1 MTLPAPQLDDRRF
14 QDLVDDAKRMV
25 QQRCPEW
32 TDHNVSDPGVTLI
45 ETFAFMVDE
54 LLYRLNR
61 VPDRLYVTYLDL
73 LGVTL
78 HPATP
83 AVADL
88 TFWLSA
94 PQEEPVAVPE
104 GTEASTQRTEHDDA
118 VVFATTRELVVPP
131 RSLAHVMTQQA
142 DGTDPLLRTEELLSG
157 AEFPCFG
164 APPRLDDTMLVGLD
178 DPAPS
183 CAVALRFECDVQ
195 GVGVDPKQPPL
206 VWEAWDGT
214 GWSPCEVEYD
224 QTGGLN
230 RAGDVVVH
238 VPATHQASVV
248 NRLRAGWLRC
258 RVVEAVEGYPFY
270 SASPTI
276 RSASAFTVGG
286 TVPGVHAETVLD
298 EILGLSE
305 GVAGQTFP
313 LEHGPVV
320 AGGPELVVEVAGGS
334 GWETWTEVDTF
345 AGCDDQDQ
353 VFRVDRSNGDVQ
365 FGPAVRESDGSF
377 TIYGAVPPKGAPI
390 RVPRYRTGGGPR
402 GNVAAKAVSVLR
414 TTIPLVSRVEN
425 RRAAT
430 GGVSAETIEQAK
442 VRGPLALRTRDRAV
456 TVEDYEQ
463 LARRAAPGIARVR
476 CVPAA
481 TVEDAGNVRVLVV
494 PSAAVDE
501 RARLR
506 FEDLVP
512 SPEMLA
518 AVSAYIEPRRTIGAR
533 LLVEAPFYQGVT
545 VVAKLI
551 ARGRASTEELRQAA
565 LLALNRYF
573 DPLTGG
579 PEREGWPFGRPVQAG
594 EVFAVLQNLQGTEY
608 VDDVKLFAA
617 DPITGK
623 RGEPVQR
630 IELER
635 HALVFSY
642 EHQIRVSHGTLGG

>member
-1 MTLPAPQLDDRRF
+1 MTLPAPNLDDRRF

-61 VPDRLYVTYLDL
+61 VPDKLYVTYLDL

-83 AVADL
+83 AVTEL
-88 TFWLSA
+88 TMWLSG
-94 PQEEPVAVPE
+94 PQEEDVVVPE
-104 GTEASTQRTEHDDA
+104 DTEASTLRTESDES
-118 VVFATTRELVVPP
+118 VVFATTRPLVVPP
-131 RSLAHVMTQQA
+131 RSLLHLMTQQD
-142 DGTDPLLRTEELLSG
+142 DGNDPLLRSEELLSG

-164 APPRLDDTMLVGLD
+164 APPRLGDTMLVGLD
-178 DPAPS
+178 EPAPS
-183 CAVALRFECDVQ
+183 CAVALRFDCDVQ
-195 GVGVDPKQPPL
+195 GVGVDPSMPPL
-206 VWEAWDGT
+206 VWEAWDGADWV
-214 GWSPCEVEYD
+214 GCELEYD

-238 VPATHQASVV
+238 VPPTHQASVV
-248 NRLRAGWLRC
+248 NRLRAGWLRA
-258 RVVEAVEGYPFY
+258 RIVEAVEGYPFY

-276 RSASAFTVGG
+276 RSASAFTIGG
-286 TVPGVHAETVLD
+286 TVRAVHAETVRE

-305 GVAGQTFP
+305 GVAGQVFP
-313 LEHGPVV
+313 LDHGPVV
-320 AGGPELVVEVAGGS
+320 AGGAFEVEVAGGA

-345 AGCDDQDQ
+345 AGCDAQDS
-353 VFRVDRSNGDVQ
+353 VFRVDRSSGVVH
-365 FGPAVRESDGSF
+365 FGPAVRERDGAF
-377 TIYGAVPPKGAPI
+377 TVYGAVPPKGTPI

-414 TTIPLVSRVEN
+414 STIPLVDRVEN

-430 GGVSAETIEQAK
+430 GGVAAETIDQAK

-463 LARRAAPGIARVR
+463 LSRRAAPGIARVR
-476 CVPAA
+476 CVPAGED
-481 TVEDAGNVRVLVV
+481 TDAGSVRVLVV

-512 SPEMLA
+512 SAEMLA
-518 AVSAYIEPRRTIGAR
+518 AVSDYIEPRRTVGTRVI
-533 LLVEAPFYQGVT
+533 VEPPFYQGIT

-551 ARGRASTEELRQAA
+551 ARGRASTDELREQAII
-565 LLALNRYF
+565 ALNRYF
-573 DPLTGG
+573 DPITGG
-579 PEREGWPFGRPVQAG
+579 PDGEGWPFGRPVQAG
-594 EVFAVLQNLQGTEY
+594 EVYAVLQNLHGTEY
-608 VDDVKLFAA
+608 VDDVRLFAA

-630 IELER
+630 IELDR
-635 HALVFSY
+635 NALAFSY
-642 EHQIRVSHGTLGG
+642 EHQIRVAHGS

>member
-1 MTLPAPQLDDRRF
+1 MTLPAPHLDDRRF

-45 ETFAFMVDE
+45 ESFAFMVDE

-73 LGVTL
+73 LGVAL

-88 TFWLSA
+88 TMWLSA
-94 PQEEPVAVPE
+94 PQEEDIVVPE
-104 GTEASTQRTEHDDA
+104 GSEASTLRTEHEESVA
-118 VVFATTRELVVPP
+118 FATTRTLVVPP
-131 RSLAHVMTQQA
+131 RSLLHVLTQQA
-142 DGTDPLLRTEELLSG
+142 DGNEPVLRSEELLSG

-164 APPRLDDTMLVGLD
+164 APPRIDDTVLVGLD

-195 GVGVDPKQPPL
+195 GVGVDPKMPPL

-214 GWSPCEVEYD
+214 GWVSCEVERD
-224 QTGGLN
+224 ETGGLN
-230 RAGDVVVH
+230 RPGDVVVH
-238 VPATHQASVV
+238 VPSTHQASVV

-276 RSASAFTVGG
+276 RSVSAFTIGG
-286 TVPGVHAETVLD
+286 TVQGVHAETVRE

-305 GVAGQTFP
+305 GVAGQTFT

-320 AGGPELVVEVAGGS
+320 AGGPAFEVEVAGGA
-334 GWETWTEVDTF
+334 GWDTWTEVDTF
-345 AGCDDQDQ
+345 AGCDDTDR
-353 VFRVDRSNGDVQ
+353 VFRVDRSSGEVH
-365 FGPAVRESDGSF
+365 FGPAVREPDGSF
-377 TIYGAVPPKGAPI
+377 TVYGAVPPKGAPI

-402 GNVAAKAVSVLR
+402 GNVAARAINVLR
-414 TTIPLVSRVEN
+414 TTIPMVDRVEN

-430 GGVSAETIEQAK
+430 GGVAAETVDQAK
-442 VRGPLALRTRDRAV
+442 IRGPLALRTRDRAV

-481 TVEDAGNVRVLVV
+481 AASDAGSVRVLVV
-494 PSAAVDE
+494 PSVAVDD
-501 RARLR
+501 RGRLR

-512 SPEMLA
+512 SPDMLES
-518 AVSAYIEPRRTIGAR
+518 VNDYIEPRRTVG
-533 LLVEAPFYQGVT
+533 
-545 VVAKLI
+545 
-551 ARGRASTEELRQAA
+551 
-565 LLALNRYF
+565 
-573 DPLTGG
+573 
-579 PEREGWPFGRPVQAG
+579 
-594 EVFAVLQNLQGTEY
+594 
-608 VDDVKLFAA
+608 
-617 DPITGK
+617 
-623 RGEPVQR
+623 
-630 IELER
+630 
-635 HALVFSY
+635 
-642 EHQIRVSHGTLGG
+642 